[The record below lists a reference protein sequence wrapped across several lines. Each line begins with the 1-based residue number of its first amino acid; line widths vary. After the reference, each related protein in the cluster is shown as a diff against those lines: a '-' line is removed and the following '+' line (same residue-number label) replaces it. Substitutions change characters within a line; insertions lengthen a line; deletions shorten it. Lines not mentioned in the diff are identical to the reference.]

1 MTPKELLDAARP
13 ILGHTG
19 GLAPALWP
27 RAAAILARH
36 ALESA
41 VRDMWTS
48 RPGYESL
55 AQSSMRAQLIS
66 LIDIIDPSAAARA
79 SFVWSALSEACHYHP
94 YELAPT
100 AGELS
105 HWIDEVEQIVTSERA
120 SVPG

>member
-1 MTPKELLDAARP
+1 MTPSELLDAARR
-13 ILGHTG
+13 ILGRTG
-19 GLAPALWP
+19 GIAPALWP

-41 VRDMWTS
+41 VRDLWMS

-66 LIDIIDPSAAARA
+66 LIDIVDPSQAARA

-100 AGELS
+100 AGELT
-105 HWIDEVEQIVTSERA
+105 HWIDEVEDLLA
-120 SVPG
+120 A

>member
-1 MTPKELLDAARP
+1 MTPTELLQAARQ

-19 GLAPALWP
+19 GLVPALWP

-36 ALESA
+36 ALETA
-41 VRDMWTS
+41 VREMWTS

-66 LIDIIDPSAAARA
+66 LIDVVDPSTTARA

-94 YELAPT
+94 YDLAPT

-105 HWIDEVEQIVTSERA
+105 HWIDEVEQFLSSPRR
-120 SVPG
+120 G

>member
-1 MTPKELLDAARP
+1 MTPPELLDAARR

-36 ALESA
+36 ALESK

-55 AQSSMRAQLIS
+55 AQSSMRAQLVS
-66 LIDIIDPSAAARA
+66 LIDIIDVAQAARA

-100 AGELS
+100 AGELT
-105 HWIDEVEQIVTSERA
+105 HWMNEVEELIA
-120 SVPG
+120 A

>member
-1 MTPKELLDAARP
+1 MTPSELLAAARQ

-19 GLAPALWP
+19 GLVPALWP

-36 ALESA
+36 ALELA
-41 VRDMWTS
+41 VRDLWAA
-48 RPGYESL
+48 RPGYEPL
-55 AQSSMRAQLIS
+55 AGASMRTQLIS
-66 LIDIIDPSAAARA
+66 LIDVVDAATAART

-105 HWIDEVEQIVTSERA
+105 HWIDEVEQIV
-120 SVPG
+120 G

>member
-1 MTPKELLDAARP
+1 MTPADLLQAARQ

-55 AQSSMRAQLIS
+55 AHSSMRAQLIS
-66 LIDIIDPSAAARA
+66 LIEVVDPQSAARA

-100 AGELS
+100 VGELT
-105 HWIDEVEQIVTSERA
+105 HWIDEVEEIVTPDR
-120 SVPG
+120 PD

>member
-1 MTPKELLDAARP
+1 MTPSELLQAARQ

-41 VRDMWTS
+41 VRDLWTS
-48 RPGYESL
+48 RPGYEAL
-55 AQSSMRAQLIS
+55 VNSSMRAQLVS
-66 LIDIIDPSAAARA
+66 LIDVIDQQSAARA
-79 SFVWSALSEACHYHP
+79 SFVWSALSEACHDHP

-100 AGELS
+100 AGELT
-105 HWIDEVEQIVTSERA
+105 HWIDEVEELVTTSGR
-120 SVPG
+120 PD